1 VGLPLSDLHQSV
13 DALEA
18 EVGRWMTT
26 HAAWDE
32 RRHATII
39 QFLRDIRV
47 HATGICG
54 PGGASVKILN
64 LELDRLGKKV
74 GSCAVDERIAVLR
87 ADLARACG
95 EFNRPHDH
103 LSPLQTSIPSR

>member
-1 VGLPLSDLHQSV
+1 MGLPLSDLHQSV

-47 HATGICG
+47 QATGICG

-64 LELDRLGKKV
+64 LELDRLGRKV
-74 GSCAVDERIAVLR
+74 GSGRVDERIAGLR

-95 EFNRPHDH
+95 EFNRPHDL